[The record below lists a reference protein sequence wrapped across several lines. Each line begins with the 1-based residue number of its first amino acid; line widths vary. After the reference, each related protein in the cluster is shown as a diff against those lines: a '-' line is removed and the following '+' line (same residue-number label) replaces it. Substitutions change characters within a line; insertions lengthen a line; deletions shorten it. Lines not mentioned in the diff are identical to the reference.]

1 MYTINMKNSD
11 LDNIYVSESDTA
23 KAKEILG
30 DKAKGMT
37 DDEIK
42 RQVASI
48 QFLADS
54 WLDEYERSIF
64 DGKTLNEKLAQ

>member
-1 MYTINMKNSD
+1 MKNSD

-23 KAKEILG
+23 KSKEILG